1 MAGMIFD
8 VVQRNPRLSLLAL
21 LGLAVYLAVRYIT
34 SPWRKVPPG
43 PTGLPIIG
51 NLHQMGSSKQWLKY
65 TEWRN
70 TYGDYIFLNAGGQPL
85 LVVSSSKVAGDLLDR
100 RATIY
105 SDRPKNIVANDMMT
119 GGLLITFTHYNDIWR
134 RLRKAAHEG
143 LNKAVAHRYHQTQ
156 TNEAVILTH
165 GVLSE
170 PTKFDDH
177 LRRTAVSSIMTML
190 YDYPPIESQEDPTV
204 KRIHNF
210 VNSSP
215 GCDIF
220 LVGDLA
226 KWKRDAE
233 DGFARDSVLFEGLF
247 KSVQDRV
254 EKGDEGSSLS
264 AFLIK
269 EADRHN
275 ITMREN
281 AWLAG
286 TMYGAAT
293 DTNAGVM
300 AWWIFA
306 MMLYPETMKR
316 GQEEIDAVVGRDRL
330 PSFADFDN
338 MPYLRAMVKETLRW
352 RPLDP
357 LGIPHRSIEDDWY
370 EGRFIP
376 KGTIII
382 PNVWSLNRD
391 PEIHGPDAHE
401 FNPLRHL
408 NANGQIKPAPPDTKE
423 EGHFT
428 YGFGRRICVG
438 RHVANNSLLIEIAM
452 MMWALNIEQAR
463 DKSGALIPLDVDGCW
478 EDGLAVRPVPYQC
491 KITPRFPEALSIL
504 EHEKENIERSFG
516 KRH

>member
-1 MAGMIFD
+1 MIELIANF
-8 VVQRNPRLSLLAL
+8 VERNTQLSLLAL
-21 LGLAVYLAVRYIT
+21 LGLSVYLGVRYVN

-43 PTGLPIIG
+43 PSGLPIIG
-51 NLHQMGSSKQWLKY
+51 NIHQMGSSKQWLKY
-65 TEWRN
+65 TEWRK
-70 TYGDYIFLNAGGQPL
+70 TYGDFIFLNAGGQPL

-105 SDRPKNIVANDMMT
+105 SDRPQNIVANDMMT

-143 LNKAVAHRYHQTQ
+143 LNKSIAHRYHQTQ
-156 TNEAVILTH
+156 TNEAVLLTQ
-165 GVLSE
+165 GVLSD
-170 PTKFDDH
+170 PKNFDDH

-190 YDYPPIESQEDPTV
+190 YDYPPIQSQDDPTV
-204 KRIHNF
+204 KRIHDF
-210 VNSSP
+210 VVRLTRAALPGAHLVEFFPWMRYIPSS
-215 GCDIF
+215 
-220 LVGDLA
+220 LA

-233 DGFARDSVLFEGLF
+233 QGFAKDSVLFEGLF
-247 KSVQDRV
+247 KSVQDRM
-254 EKGDEGSSLS
+254 EKGDEGYSLS
-264 AFLIK
+264 SFLIK

-300 AWWIFA
+300 SWFMFA
-306 MMLYPETMKR
+306 MMLYPETMRR
-316 GQEEIDAVVGRDRL
+316 GQEELDLVVGRDRL
-330 PSFADFDN
+330 PSFADFEN
-338 MPYLRAMVKETLRW
+338 LPYIRALVKEALRW

-370 EGRFIP
+370 EGYFIP
-376 KGTIII
+376 KGTIVI

-391 PEIHGPDAHE
+391 PEIHGANAHE
-401 FNPLRHL
+401 FDPLRHL
-408 NANGQIKPAPPDTKE
+408 DGKGQIKAAPPDTKE

-438 RHVANNSLLIEIAM
+438 RHVANNSLFIEIAM
-452 MMWALNIEQAR
+452 MLWAMNIERAR
-463 DKSGALIPLDVDGCW
+463 DENGKLLPMDVDGCW
-478 EDGLAVRPVPYQC
+478 EDGLA
-491 KITPRFPEALSIL
+491 
-504 EHEKENIERSFG
+504 
-516 KRH
+516 